1 MKQWILKKGANS
13 FNDLIMQEASLP
25 NPDKGQ
31 VRVKVHAV
39 SLNYRDVAMASGGMG
54 LQPTRDLVP
63 LCDGAGEIDAIG
75 GGINNWKIGDKVIS
89 QYYKEWLDGTIVP
102 GLGVGLGSNERDGM
116 LSEYVILDAKQ
127 IIKAPK
133 SLSFAE
139 CATLPC
145 AGLTAWTA
153 LNGNRPYLNPLK
165 KGEKVL
171 VLGTGNVAVQAITLA
186 KAMGAEVYATTGRDA
201 KCGILK
207 NMGVNEVINY
217 KKNPNW
223 GELIFANTGGI
234 NLVVNTAGP
243 ASIDESFRA
252 LAFGGRMALV
262 GIMDATDKLPNL
274 YLMFYKNLSMYG
286 VLAGS
291 TAAFNDMNE
300 FIDRHK
306 LKPLI
311 YKNFSFDQTP
321 KAYQTAASGEGL
333 GKVIISI
340 V

>member
-1 MKQWILKKGANS
+1 MKQWILKKGASS
-13 FNDLIMQEASLP
+13 FDDLIKKETSLP

-39 SLNYRDVAMASGGMG
+39 SLNYRDVAMASGRMG
-54 LQPTRDLVP
+54 LRPTRDLIP
-63 LCDGAGEIDAIG
+63 LCDGAGEIDAVG
-75 GGINNWKIGDKVIS
+75 EGITDWESGDRVIS
-89 QYYKEWLDGTIVP
+89 QYYKGWLDGAIVP
-102 GLGVGLGSNERDGM
+102 GLGVGLGSNESDGM
-116 LSEYVILDAKQ
+116 LSEYVVLDAKQ
-127 IIKAPK
+127 VISAPN
-133 SLSFAE
+133 SLSYSE

-171 VLGTGNVAVQAITLA
+171 VLGTGNVAIQTITLA
-186 KAMGAEVYATTGRDA
+186 KAMGAEVYATTGKDD
-201 KCGILK
+201 KYDILK
-207 NMGVNEVINY
+207 SMGVNEIINY

-223 GELIFANTGGI
+223 GELIFTNTGGI
-234 NLVVNTAGP
+234 DLVVNTAGP
-243 ASIDESFRA
+243 ASIDESFKA

-262 GIMDATDKLPNL
+262 GAMDTTDKLPNMHLML
-274 YLMFYKNLSMYG
+274 YKSLSIYG

-300 FIDRHK
+300 FIDK
-306 LKPLI
+306 NNIKPII
-311 YKNFSFDQTP
+311 YKNFSFDETP
-321 KAYQTAASGEGL
+321 KAYQSAASGEAI
-333 GKVIISI
+333 GKVIINI

>member
-39 SLNYRDVAMASGGMG
+39 SLNYRDVEMASGGMG

-63 LCDGAGEIDAIG
+63 LCDGAGKIDAIG
-75 GGINNWKIGDKVIS
+75 GGITNWKIGDKVIS

-171 VLGTGNVAVQAITLA
+171 VLGTGNVAIQAITLA
-186 KAMGAEVYATTGRDA
+186 KAMGAEVYATTGKDA

-234 NLVVNTAGP
+234 DLVVNTAGP
-243 ASIDESFRA
+243 ASIDESFKA

-262 GIMDATDKLPNL
+262 GIMDTTDKLPNL
-274 YLMFYKNLSMYG
+274 YLMLYKNLSMYG

-321 KAYQTAASGEGL
+321 KAYQTAASVEGL
-333 GKVIISI
+333 GKVVISI